1 MGFYGNV
8 SSSNKTAFSF
18 DITYNSRTAMEAAAQ
33 TDGVFIGRYVLV
45 EYDKPPISAYY
56 HPTEHIFY
64 NTNTFAKDT
73 YIKNPIDGE
82 IYLDLL

>member
-18 DITYNSRTAMEAAAQ
+18 DITYSSRTLMETNAQ

-45 EYDKPPISAYY
+45 EYDAPPISAYY
-56 HPTEHIFY
+56 NPNDGMFY
-64 NTNTFAKDT
+64 NTSYSGPLNM
-73 YIKNPIDGE
+73 I
-82 IYLDLL
+82 